1 MYETTSI
8 RFVEPLVKE
17 LPEDE
22 HQEIVAS
29 DEIAA
34 NEIAAEEEHDMVQQ
48 ELF

>member
-34 NEIAAEEEHDMVQQ
+34 TEIAEEEHDMVQQ